1 MELVE
6 PRPFQEGWDH
16 PEIKQCMKWR
26 EAIRK
31 EFSDMNKQQVWHKII
46 RDKIP
51 KGRRCVKYKWVFKT
65 KRNGIFH
72 ACLVAAWLGQPHIL
86 ANLERKF
93 RNDVNCTRGT
103 KIP

>member
-51 KGRRCVKYKWVFKT
+51 KGMLLCQIQMGLQDKKEW
-65 KRNGIFH
+65 NLP
-72 ACLVAAWLGQPHIL
+72 CLLGGSMVRT
-86 ANLERKF
+86 ASYFGEFGKE
-93 RNDVNCTRGT
+93 VWE
-103 KIP
+103 